1 MYKIFIVEDDPVFGE
16 ALERQLS
23 HRGYQVWLVQDFQ
36 YILAQFEA
44 YQPHLVLLDVF
55 RRLLLV
61 RRDPPGQPGADFVFN
76 RRRRRNQSGPG
87 GQ

>member
-36 YILAQFEA
+36 NILAQFEA
-44 YQPHLVLLDVF
+44 YQPHLVVLDVS
-55 RRLLLV
+55 L
-61 RRDPPGQPGADFVFN
+61 PCQPGADFVFN